1 MNSPIYTTLTFLHF
15 VQNKRTKSQGCCYW
29 EKCKLV
35 NNLGIN
41 QIKGQL
47 DEDDNPQDTKPIQ
60 TPNVNYYEDE
70 TNQNQAASN

>member
-1 MNSPIYTTLTFLHF
+1 MEKLIIGQNNETFSNPI
-15 VQNKRTKSQGCCYW
+15 
-29 EKCKLV
+29 

-47 DEDDNPQDTKPIQ
+47 DIDDNPQDTKPIQ
-60 TPNVNYYEDE
+60 RPNVNYYEDE